1 MASLTAF
8 TECTGKESAKGV
20 IIMDTNHIRDLKGS
34 HVHFIGIGGI
44 SMSGLAEILLERGYR
59 VSGSDLKPS
68 ALTARLESKGA
79 AIYQGHR
86 AQNIRE
92 ADLIVYTAA
101 IKHDNP
107 ELMEAMK
114 QNIPY
119 MDRAT
124 LLGQIMDTFR
134 FSIGVAGS
142 HGKTTT
148 TSMLSIMMN
157 YAGLDPTILVGGEL
171 DEIGGNVQMGQGD
184 YFVTEACEYMDS
196 FLKFSPDLAII
207 LNIDRDHLDYFKDI
221 NQIYKSFADYADRIP
236 RSGYL
241 IGCADDDLTARLMK
255 EAACQVLSF
264 GIHCPADWMAEE
276 MTYDRQGHPSFS
288 VKHKGKSF
296 GRFTLKIPGE
306 HNIYNALASI
316 AACYTLGISSDK
328 MQQALLHFRGTHRR
342 FEIKGI
348 TYNQAAIVDDYAHH
362 PTEIKATIKTALNY
376 PHNRLWCIFQPHT
389 YTRTKMLFEEFTQA
403 FHGVDFLI
411 LTDIYAA
418 REKNTGEIHS
428 SMLAAAIGQKG
439 QSCLYISDFKEIAD
453 YIRIYSLPGDLI
465 LTMGAG
471 NIYEVGDALLKIP
484 SYHAPLQTERHS
496 IEW

>member
-1 MASLTAF
+1 
-8 TECTGKESAKGV
+8 
-20 IIMDTNHIRDLKGS
+20 MDTNHIRDLKGS

-236 RSGYL
+236 
-241 IGCADDDLTARLMK
+241 
-255 EAACQVLSF
+255 
-264 GIHCPADWMAEE
+264 
-276 MTYDRQGHPSFS
+276 
-288 VKHKGKSF
+288 
-296 GRFTLKIPGE
+296 
-306 HNIYNALASI
+306 
-316 AACYTLGISSDK
+316 
-328 MQQALLHFRGTHRR
+328 
-342 FEIKGI
+342 
-348 TYNQAAIVDDYAHH
+348 
-362 PTEIKATIKTALNY
+362 
-376 PHNRLWCIFQPHT
+376 
-389 YTRTKMLFEEFTQA
+389 
-403 FHGVDFLI
+403 
-411 LTDIYAA
+411 
-418 REKNTGEIHS
+418 
-428 SMLAAAIGQKG
+428 
-439 QSCLYISDFKEIAD
+439 
-453 YIRIYSLPGDLI
+453 
-465 LTMGAG
+465 
-471 NIYEVGDALLKIP
+471 
-484 SYHAPLQTERHS
+484 
-496 IEW
+496 